1 MLITRKSMLTG
12 VERTID
18 LPITIDQL
26 NAYLYEGALLQQAF
40 PNLTPDQR
48 EFIHTGSTAEE
59 WDEAFP
65 EVDDE

>member
-12 VERTID
+12 IERTID
-18 LPITIDQL
+18 LPVSMDQL
-26 NAYLYEGALLQQAF
+26 NAYLYEGVLLQHAF
-40 PNLTPDQR
+40 PNLSPDQR
-48 EFIHTGSTAEE
+48 EFILTGSTPEE

>member
-1 MLITRKSMLTG
+1 MLITRKSILTG
-12 VERTID
+12 IERTLD
-18 LPITIDQL
+18 LPVTIDQL
-26 NAYLYEGALLQQAF
+26 NAYMYEGVLLQHAF

-48 EFIHTGSTAEE
+48 EFILTGSTPEE